1 MPLDILLAS
10 YHTEHMAT
18 VTQHDDDTIAALL
31 VEATSVARLAG
42 RLRDHIIARNIEL
55 PPELADWLVK
65 LAADSAQLRDAV
77 HDAGLD
83 PSDHTAS
90 RRLR

>member
-1 MPLDILLAS
+1 
-10 YHTEHMAT
+10 MAT
-18 VTQHDDDTIAALL
+18 VTQHDNDALAALL

-55 PPELADWLVK
+55 PPELADWLVR
-65 LAADSAQLRDAV
+65 LASDTAQLRDAV

-83 PSDHTAS
+83 PSDRTAS
-90 RRLR
+90 RRLQS